1 MNHQMNSPAD
11 QTNEVATRA
20 NAELGANASPTS
32 NKKKPAYE
40 SKYMLAEDLQKIR
53 RSNHSSHHARREV
66 MDDNDEDHDAF
77 IKGLMYP
84 GLETTMDDYEEFFE
98 EDYDE
103 ELIAMESSMDLTNSA
118 PGAVPS
124 VASYPN
130 TSNSNERY
138 SQDSRLQADYYC
150 DYYSN
155 NHRTRPRSDYP
166 DMVGEKLRR

>member
-1 MNHQMNSPAD
+1 MNSPAE
-11 QTNEVATRA
+11 QTNEVARA
-20 NAELGANASPTS
+20 SAQPETSTSPT
-32 NKKKPAYE
+32 NTKKKAAYE
-40 SKYMLAEDLQKIR
+40 SKYLLAEDLQKIR

-84 GLETTMDDYEEFFE
+84 GLETSMDDYEDFFE

-103 ELIAMESSMDLTNSA
+103 ELQAMESSMDLTNSA
-118 PGAVPS
+118 PVVPS

-138 SQDSRLQADYYC
+138 SEDTRLQADYYC

-155 NHRTRPRSDYP
+155 NYRPRPRSDYP